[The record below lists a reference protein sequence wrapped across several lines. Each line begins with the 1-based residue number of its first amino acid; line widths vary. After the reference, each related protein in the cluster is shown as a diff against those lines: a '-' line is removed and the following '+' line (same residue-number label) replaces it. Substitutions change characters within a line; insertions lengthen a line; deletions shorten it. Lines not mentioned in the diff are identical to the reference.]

1 MRVTIQC
8 VLIIGIVFLII
19 LTFSANHILFSQ
31 NSSQLSLSP
40 LPLETIKIVNPITT
54 QKVSTGQELII
65 TGVSSDNALKN
76 CAVSVIVNDVRP
88 YQAAFAK
95 GTDGKND
102 YSQWEFVLLTNYTQI
117 IEGENKITSK
127 LSCTSAPPRW
137 YSVSVNGVP
146 NYSNEEM
153 LSPAQT
159 EEQQNIPTTNLS
171 ETSDIDGTQT
181 EEQQNIPT
189 TNLSETSDID
199 GTQTEEE
206 QNIPTTN
213 LSETSDIDGTQTEE
227 QQNIPTT
234 NLSETSDIDGT
245 QTEEEQN
252 IPTTNLSETSDIDG
266 TQTEE
271 EQNIPTT
278 NLSETSDIDGTQT
291 EEQQN
296 IPTTNLSETSD
307 IDGTQTEEQQNIPT
321 TNLSETSDID
331 GNNDVLLVSIF
342 PLNNPVARGDS
353 QNTTITVTD
362 SASKPVPNAEIDGN
376 LIYPGD
382 NYEKEFSGIT
392 DSQGKFVY
400 SWIIGE
406 NGDVGPL
413 SIEVEVSSQG
423 YPSVSATSSFE
434 IVDSS
439 EASGIN
445 NDSDDPFD

>member
-1 MRVTIQC
+1 LRSFIFRLRATIQC

-19 LTFSANHILFSQ
+19 LAYSANQLLFSQ
-31 NSSQLSLSP
+31 NSSELLLSP
-40 LPLETIKIVNPITT
+40 LPLETIKIVNPNTT
-54 QKVSTGQELII
+54 QNVGTGQELTI
-65 TGVSSDNALKN
+65 TGVSSDNTLKN

-95 GTDGKND
+95 GTDGISD
-102 YSQWEFVLLTNYTQI
+102 YSQWEFVLRANYTQI

-127 LSCTSAPPRW
+127 LSCMSAPPRW
-137 YSVSVNGVP
+137 YSVLVNGVP
-146 NYSNEEM
+146 NNSNEKM
-153 LSPAQT
+153 LSPVQT

-199 GTQTEEE
+199 GTQTEEQ
-206 QNIPTTN
+206 QNIPITN

-227 QQNIPTT
+227 QQNIP
-234 NLSETSDIDGT
+234 I
-245 QTEEEQN
+245 
-252 IPTTNLSETSDIDG
+252 
-266 TQTEE
+266 
-271 EQNIPTT
+271 T

-296 IPTTNLSETSD
+296 IPITNLSETSD

-331 GNNDVLLVSIF
+331 GNNNVLLVSIF
-342 PLNNPVARGDS
+342 PLKNPVARGDS

-423 YPSVSATSSFE
+423 YPSASATSSFE

>member
-1 MRVTIQC
+1 MKATIQR
-8 VLIIGIVFLII
+8 VLVIGIIFLII
-19 LTFSANHILFSQ
+19 LAYSANQLLFSQ

-54 QKVSTGQELII
+54 QNVGTGQELII

-102 YSQWEFVLLTNYTQI
+102 YSQWEFVLRTNYTQI

-153 LSPAQT
+153 LSPV
-159 EEQQNIPTTNLS
+159 
-171 ETSDIDGTQT
+171 
-181 EEQQNIPT
+181 
-189 TNLSETSDID
+189 
-199 GTQTEEE
+199 
-206 QNIPTTN
+206 
-213 LSETSDIDGTQTEE
+213 
-227 QQNIPTT
+227 
-234 NLSETSDIDGT
+234 
-245 QTEEEQN
+245 
-252 IPTTNLSETSDIDG
+252 
-266 TQTEE
+266 
-271 EQNIPTT
+271 
-278 NLSETSDIDGTQT
+278 
-291 EEQQN
+291 
-296 IPTTNLSETSD
+296 
-307 IDGTQTEEQQNIPT
+307 QTEEQQNIPT

-331 GNNDVLLVSIF
+331 GNNNVLLVSIF
-342 PLNNPVARGDS
+342 PLKNSVARGDS